1 MNKQILIAGCAALGL
16 GISGLALAQTTSGS
30 GGTGS
35 GSSGSSGSAG
45 LGIDY
50 GALIPASNPTAS
62 LPTTETQLGGP
73 IAGLRDHFSKVEDS
87 RR

>member
-16 GISGLALAQTTSGS
+16 AASGLAAAQTSSGS
-30 GGTGS
+30 GGSSS

-62 LPTTETQLGGP
+62 LPTSETQLGGP
-73 IAGLRDHFSKVEDS
+73 IAGLRDHFSKIERS